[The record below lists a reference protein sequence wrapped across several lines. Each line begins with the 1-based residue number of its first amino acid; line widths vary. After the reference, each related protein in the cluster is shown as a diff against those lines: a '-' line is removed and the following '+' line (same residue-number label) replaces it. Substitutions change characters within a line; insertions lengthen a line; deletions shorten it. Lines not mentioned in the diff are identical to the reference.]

1 MPPGKPTNNGI
12 PERLGNFVIAYD
24 KVVNSMLP
32 NDLSINFLPV
42 KAGLIA
48 GENDKQ
54 AAEKPIDLFRGGRC
68 PLVQRGGP
76 RCFWAHPRMA
86 GERPPSTER
95 KRAFCSVSVGG

>member
-1 MPPGKPTNNGI
+1 MTWNANPVGNKEPITAPKENPIFGI

-54 AAEKPIDLFRGGRC
+54 AAEKPITLLSGGRC
-68 PLVQRGGP
+68 PPVQREAP
-76 RCFWAHPRMA
+76 RCFEPHLEPA
-86 GERPPSTER
+86 GSARL
-95 KRAFCSVSVGG
+95 